1 MLLALLLVTMC
12 VHNREM
18 SAWREILLQQQYWF
32 AVSSKHAYL
41 LVPAP
46 CQEHP
51 VIHPLHTKEVEREA
65 VNL

>member
-1 MLLALLLVTMC
+1 MLLVLLLVTMC
-12 VHNREM
+12 MHNQEI

-32 AVSSKHAYL
+32 SVSSKHAYL

-51 VIHPLHTKEVEREA
+51 VMHPRYTKEVDREA
-65 VNL
+65 VKL